1 MAASYTESI
10 KWESTVWKI
19 STQSKRLARDWKLS
33 SLDIYEE
40 YRRQVDEKPKAD
52 DDRFNK
58 FKIDQ

>member
-1 MAASYTESI
+1 MGVDRVEDQY
-10 KWESTVWKI
+10 
-19 STQSKRLARDWKLS
+19 SKQKTGKGLETFFEDEGE
-33 SLDIYEE
+33 LDIYEE